1 MFEAYLGRKSS
12 NLLIIYSESGFI
24 ALALPEDFL
33 DFLLVLRASPTEPLP
48 AARDP

>member
-24 ALALPEDFL
+24 ALTLPEDFL
-33 DFLLVLRASPTEPLP
+33 DFLLVLRASPTEPLL